1 MARGRIKWYSAHLGY
16 GFIIPDDEGVEVFV
30 RQAGIAE
37 GSGFN
42 SLENGAEVTYEGLRG
57 NEGPEAKNVSEV

>member
-30 RQAGIAE
+30 QQADIAE
-37 GSGFN
+37 GNGFK
-42 SLENGAEVTYEGLRG
+42 SLENGAEVTYEALRSR
-57 NEGPEAKNVSEV
+57 EGPEAKNVSEV